1 LFLRMGLRPLCFQKS
16 PAMFDFVRKH
26 TKIMMGLMFLL
37 IIPAFI
43 LVGGEESFRRFN
55 EGGEVVAKVA
65 GQEIKQ
71 GDWDAAHRNEVQRIM
86 ASQPSIDPKLLDS
99 PEARYAT
106 LENLVQQRVLA
117 AAADKFHL
125 ATSDSR
131 LARSLQDDP
140 TIASLRN
147 SDGSLDMVRYHQLLA
162 AQNMTPATFEAQVRT
177 DLSQR
182 QVVAGVAGT
191 AFSAGAEADVALNA
205 LFEKR
210 EVQVALFKTVDFSAK
225 VNPTD
230 AELEAWYKDHP
241 ALFQAQEQATIEY
254 AVLDLDAVKKGIQPV
269 EADLKTYFK
278 ENADRLAGKE
288 ERRASHIL
296 INAPKAASVA
306 DRKAART
313 KAEELLAQVQKTPA
327 SFAEVAK
334 KNSQDIGSAANGG
347 DLDYFGRGAMVKP
360 FEDVAFALKK
370 GDISSIVESDFGYHI
385 IQLTDI
391 RAPKQR
397 SFEEMRPELEADVR
411 NQQAPA
417 KFAEAADAF
426 TNGVYEQADSL
437 KPIAE
442 RLKLNIQT
450 AALSRTP
457 VPGAQGVLANTK
469 FVNAIFS
476 SDSIEKKRNTEAVET
491 APNQLVS
498 GRITQYTAAHT
509 LPFADVKDQVR
520 VRVVAARATELA
532 KKEGEEKLAAWKA
545 NPGSATLSVPMVVS
559 RENAQQQPMQVVN
572 AVLRADLASLPVWV
586 GADLGAQGYAI
597 AKINKLV
604 PRDALVEALLKQGR
618 EQYSQGWAGAESR
631 AYYNTLKER
640 FKVKIN
646 VAKPVAKTVVDA
658 G

>member
-1 LFLRMGLRPLCFQKS
+1 
-16 PAMFDFVRKH
+16 
-26 TKIMMGLMFLL
+26 MMGLMFLL

-43 LVGGEESFRRFN
+43 LVGGNESFKRFN
-55 EGGEVVAKVA
+55 EGGSTVAKVA
-65 GQEIKQ
+65 GQDIKQ
-71 GDWDAAHRNEVQRIM
+71 TDWDNAHRNEVQRIM
-86 ASQPSIDPKLLDS
+86 AAQPGTDPKLLDS

-117 AAADKFHL
+117 AAAEKFHL

-131 LARSLQDDP
+131 LARSLQEDP
-140 TIASLRN
+140 TIATLRN
-147 SDGSLDMVRYHQLLA
+147 PDGSLDIARYSQLLA
-162 AQNMTPATFEAQVRT
+162 AQNMTPAMFEARVRT

-191 AFSAGAEADVALNA
+191 AFSSGAEADVALNA

-210 EVQVALFKTVDFSAK
+210 EVQVALFKTADFTAK

-241 ALFQAQEQATIEY
+241 ALFQAPEQATIEY
-254 AVLDLDAVKKGIQPV
+254 VVLDLDALKKGIQTN
-269 EADLKTYFK
+269 EQDLKTYFK

-296 INAPKAASVA
+296 VNAPKDAPA
-306 DRKAART
+306 DERKQSRA
-313 KAEELLAQVQKTPA
+313 KAEELLALVTKTPA

-334 KNSQDIGSAANGG
+334 KNSQDTGSAVNGG

-360 FEDVAFALKK
+360 FEDAAFALKK
-370 GDISSIVESDFGYHI
+370 GDISGIVESDFGFHI

-391 RAPKQR
+391 RSPKQR
-397 SFEEMRPELEADVR
+397 SFEEMRPELEADLKT
-411 NQQAPA
+411 QQAPA

-437 KPIAE
+437 KPIAD
-442 RLKLNIQT
+442 RLKLSVQT
-450 AALSRTP
+450 ASLSRTP
-457 VPGAQGVLANTK
+457 APGAKGVLANAK
-469 FVNAIFS
+469 FLNAIFS

-491 APNQLVS
+491 APSQLVS
-498 GRITQYTAAHT
+498 GRITQYTPAHT
-509 LPFADVKDQVR
+509 LPMAEVKDQVR
-520 VRVVAARATELA
+520 VKVVGARATALA
-532 KKEGEEKLAAWKA
+532 KKEGLEKLAAWKA
-545 NPGSATLSVPMVVS
+545 SPNTAVLSAPLMVS
-559 RENAQQQPMQVVN
+559 RENAQQQPAQVVD
-572 AVLRADLASLPVWV
+572 AALRADLVSLPAWI
-586 GADLGAQGYAI
+586 GTDLGEQGYAV

-604 PRDALVEALLKQGR
+604 PRDVPAEAQLKQGR
-618 EQYSQGWAGAESR
+618 AQYSQGWAGAESR

-646 VAKPVAKTVVDA
+646 VAKPLPKASSDV

>member
-1 LFLRMGLRPLCFQKS
+1 
-16 PAMFDFVRKH
+16 MFDFVRKH

-43 LVGGEESFRRFN
+43 LVGGKESFQRFN
-55 EGGEVVAKVA
+55 EGGSTVAKVA
-65 GQEIKQ
+65 GQDIKQ
-71 GDWDAAHRNEVQRIM
+71 TDWDNAHRNEVQRIM
-86 ASQPSIDPKLLDS
+86 AAQPGTDPKLLDS

-125 ATSDSR
+125 VTSDSR
-131 LARSLQDDP
+131 LARSLQEDP

-147 SDGSLDMVRYHQLLA
+147 PDGSLDMARYSQLLA
-162 AQNMTPATFEAQVRT
+162 AQNMTLAMFEARVRT

-191 AFSAGAEADVALNA
+191 AFSSGAEADVALNA

-210 EVQVALFKTVDFSAK
+210 EVQVAVFKTADFAAK
-225 VNPTD
+225 INPTD
-230 AELEAWYKDHP
+230 AELEAWYKDHS
-241 ALFQAQEQATIEY
+241 ALFQAPEQATIEY
-254 AVLDLDAVKKGIQPV
+254 AVLDLDAVKKGIQPN
-269 EADLKTYFK
+269 EQDLKTYFK

-296 INAPKAASVA
+296 VNAPKDASTD
-306 DRKAART
+306 DRKKAHA
-313 KAEELLAQVQKTPA
+313 KAEELLALVKKNPV

-334 KNSQDIGSAANGG
+334 KNSQDTGSAVNGG

-360 FEDVAFALKK
+360 FEDVAFSLKK
-370 GDISSIVESDFGYHI
+370 GDISGIVESDFGYHI

-397 SFEEMRPELEADVR
+397 SFEEMRPELEADLKS
-411 NQQAPA
+411 QQAPA

-437 KPIAE
+437 KPIAD
-442 RLKLNIQT
+442 RLKLNVQT
-450 AALSRTP
+450 ASLSRTP
-457 VPGAQGVLANTK
+457 APGAKGVLASAK
-469 FVNAIFS
+469 FLNAIFS

-498 GRITQYTAAHT
+498 GRITQYTPAHT
-509 LPFADVKDQVR
+509 LPFAEVKGQVR
-520 VRVVAARATELA
+520 LRVVGARANELA
-532 KKEGEEKLAAWKA
+532 KKEGLEKLAAWKA
-545 NPGSATLSVPMVVS
+545 NPGAAVLSAPLVVS
-559 RENAQQQPMQVVN
+559 RENAQQQPVQVVN
-572 AVLRADLASLPVWV
+572 AALRADLANVPAWV
-586 GADLGAQGYAI
+586 GTDLGEQGYAI
-597 AKINKLV
+597 VRINKPI
-604 PRDALVEALLKQGR
+604 PRDVPVEAQLKQGR

-646 VAKPVAKTVVDA
+646 VAKPVAKTGIDA

>member
-1 LFLRMGLRPLCFQKS
+1 
-16 PAMFDFVRKH
+16 MFDFVRKH

-43 LVGGEESFRRFN
+43 LVGGQESFQSFN
-55 EGGEVVAKVA
+55 EGGETVAKVA
-65 GQEIKQ
+65 GKDIKQ
-71 GDWDAAHRNEVQRIM
+71 IDWDNAHRNEVQRIM
-86 ASQPSIDPKLLDS
+86 ASQPGIDPKLLDS

-125 ATSDSR
+125 VTSDSR
-131 LARSLQDDP
+131 LARSLQEDP

-147 SDGSLDMVRYHQLLA
+147 PDGSLDMARYNQLLA
-162 AQNMTPATFEAQVRT
+162 AQNMTPAMFEAQVRT

-205 LFEKR
+205 LLEKR
-210 EVQVALFKTVDFSAK
+210 EVQVALFKATDFAAK

-241 ALFQAQEQATIEY
+241 ALFQAPEQATIEY
-254 AVLDLDAVKKGIQPV
+254 AVLDLDAVKNGIQPN
-269 EADLKTYFK
+269 EQDLKTYFK

-296 INAPKAASVA
+296 VNAPKDASA
-306 DRKAART
+306 DDRKKARA
-313 KAEELLAQVQKTPA
+313 KAEELLAQVKKNPA
-327 SFAEVAK
+327 SFADVAK
-334 KNSQDIGSAANGG
+334 KNSQDTGSAVNGG
-347 DLDYFGRGAMVKP
+347 DLDFFGRGAMVKP
-360 FEDVAFALKK
+360 FEDAAFALTK
-370 GDISSIVESDFGYHI
+370 GDISGIVESDFGYHI

-397 SFEEMRPELEADVR
+397 SFEEMRPELEAELK

-437 KPIAE
+437 KPVAD
-442 RLKLNIQT
+442 RLKLNVQT
-450 AALSRTP
+450 ASLSRTP
-457 VPGAQGVLANTK
+457 APGAKGVLANAK
-469 FVNAIFS
+469 FLNAIFS

-491 APNQLVS
+491 APNQLVA

-509 LPFADVKDQVR
+509 LPFAEVKDQVR
-520 VRVVAARATELA
+520 LRVVGARATELA
-532 KKEGEEKLAAWKA
+532 KKDGQEKLAAWKA
-545 NPGSATLSVPMVVS
+545 NPAAAALSTPLLLS
-559 RENAQQQPMQVVN
+559 RENAQQQPVQVVN
-572 AVLRADLASLPVWV
+572 AALRADLSSLPAWV
-586 GADLGAQGYAI
+586 GTDLGEQGYAVV
-597 AKINKLV
+597 KINKLV
-604 PRDALVEALLKQGR
+604 PREVPAEALLKQGR
-618 EQYSQGWAGAESR
+618 AQYSQGWAGAESR
-631 AYYNTLKER
+631 AYYNSLKER

-646 VAKPVAKTVVDA
+646 VAKPVAKTGMDA

>member
-1 LFLRMGLRPLCFQKS
+1 
-16 PAMFDFVRKH
+16 MFDFVRKH

-43 LVGGEESFRRFN
+43 LVGGKESFQRFN
-55 EGGEVVAKVA
+55 EGGGTVAKVA
-65 GQEIKQ
+65 GQDIKQ
-71 GDWDAAHRNEVQRIM
+71 TDWDNAHRIEVQRIM
-86 ASQPSIDPKLLDS
+86 AAQPGTDPKLLDS

-125 ATSDSR
+125 VTSDSR
-131 LARSLQDDP
+131 LARSLQEDP

-147 SDGSLDMVRYHQLLA
+147 PDGSLDMARYSQLLA
-162 AQNMTPATFEAQVRT
+162 AQNMTPAMFEARVRT

-191 AFSAGAEADVALNA
+191 AFSSGAEADVALNA
-205 LFEKR
+205 LLEKR
-210 EVQVALFKTVDFSAK
+210 EVQVALFKTADFAAK

-241 ALFQAQEQATIEY
+241 ALFQAPEQATIEY
-254 AVLDLDAVKKGIQPV
+254 AVLDLDAVKKGIQPN
-269 EADLKTYFK
+269 EQDLKTYFK

-296 INAPKAASVA
+296 VNAPKDASA
-306 DRKAART
+306 DDRKKARA
-313 KAEELLAQVQKTPA
+313 KAEELLALVKKNPA

-334 KNSQDIGSAANGG
+334 KNSQDTGSAVNGG

-360 FEDVAFALKK
+360 FEDAAFALKK
-370 GDISSIVESDFGYHI
+370 GDISDIVESDFGYHI

-397 SFEEMRPELEADVR
+397 SFEEMRPELEADLK

-437 KPIAE
+437 KPVAD
-442 RLKLNIQT
+442 RLKLNVQT
-450 AALSRTP
+450 ASLSRTP
-457 VPGAQGVLANTK
+457 APGAKGVLANAK
-469 FVNAIFS
+469 FLNAIFS
-476 SDSIEKKRNTEAVET
+476 PDSIEKKRNTEAVET
-491 APNQLVS
+491 APNQLVA

-509 LPFADVKDQVR
+509 LPFAEVKDQVR
-520 VRVVAARATELA
+520 VRVVGARATELA
-532 KKEGEEKLAAWKA
+532 KKDGLEKLAAWKA
-545 NPGSATLSVPMVVS
+545 NPGAATLSAPLLLS
-559 RENAQQQPMQVVN
+559 RENAQQQPVQVVN
-572 AVLRADLASLPVWV
+572 AALRADLASLPAWV
-586 GADLGAQGYAI
+586 GTDLGEQGYAI
-597 AKINKLV
+597 ARINKLV
-604 PRDALVEALLKQGR
+604 PRDVPAEALLKQGR

-646 VAKPVAKTVVDA
+646 VAKPLAKSGIDA

>member
-1 LFLRMGLRPLCFQKS
+1 
-16 PAMFDFVRKH
+16 MFDFVRKH

-43 LVGGEESFRRFN
+43 LVGGKESFRRFN
-55 EGGEVVAKVA
+55 EGGDTVAKVA

-71 GDWDAAHRNEVQRIM
+71 VDWDNAHRNEVQRIL
-86 ASQPSIDPKLLDS
+86 AAQPGTDPKLLDS

-125 ATSDSR
+125 VTSDSR
-131 LARSLQDDP
+131 LARSLQEDP

-147 SDGSLDMVRYHQLLA
+147 PDGSLDMARYSQLLA
-162 AQNMTPATFEAQVRT
+162 AQNMTPAMFEARVRT

-182 QVVAGVAGT
+182 QVVAGVAAT
-191 AFSAGAEADVALNA
+191 AFSSGAEADVALNA

-210 EVQVALFKTVDFSAK
+210 EVQVALFKTADFAAK

-241 ALFQAQEQATIEY
+241 ALFQAPEQATIEY
-254 AVLDLDAVKKGIQPV
+254 AVLDLDAVKKGIQPN
-269 EADLKTYFK
+269 EQDLKTYFK

-296 INAPKAASVA
+296 INAPKDAPA
-306 DRKAART
+306 DERKKARA
-313 KAEELLAQVQKTPA
+313 KAEELLAVVKKNPA

-334 KNSQDIGSAANGG
+334 KNSQDTGSAVKGG

-360 FEDVAFALKK
+360 FEDAAFALKK
-370 GDISSIVESDFGYHI
+370 GDISDIVESDFGYHI

-391 RAPKQR
+391 RSPKQR
-397 SFEEMRPELEADVR
+397 SFEEMRPELEADLKA
-411 NQQAPA
+411 QQAPA

-437 KPIAE
+437 KPIAD
-442 RLKLNIQT
+442 RLKLNVQT
-450 AALSRTP
+450 ASLSRTP
-457 VPGAQGVLANTK
+457 ALGAKGVLASAK
-469 FVNAIFS
+469 FLNAIFS

-509 LPFADVKDQVR
+509 LPFAEVKDQVR
-520 VRVVAARATELA
+520 VRVVGARANELA
-532 KKEGEEKLAAWKA
+532 KKEGLEKLAAWKA
-545 NPGSATLSVPMVVS
+545 SPGTAVLSAPLVVS
-559 RENAQQQPMQVVN
+559 RESAQQQPVQVVN
-572 AVLRADLASLPVWV
+572 AALRADMTSLPTWI
-586 GADLGAQGYAI
+586 GTDLGEQGYAI
-597 AKINKLV
+597 ARINKLV
-604 PRDALVEALLKQGR
+604 PRDVPAEALLKQGR

-646 VAKPVAKTVVDA
+646 VPKPAAKTDIAA

>member
-1 LFLRMGLRPLCFQKS
+1 
-16 PAMFDFVRKH
+16 MFDFVRKH

-43 LVGGEESFRRFN
+43 LVGGEESFKSFN
-55 EGGEVVAKVA
+55 SGGSTVAKVA
-65 GQEIKQ
+65 GQDIKQ
-71 GDWDAAHRNEVQRIM
+71 TDWDNAHRNEVQRVL
-86 ASQPSIDPKLLDS
+86 AAQPGMDPKLLDS

-125 ATSDSR
+125 VTSDSR
-131 LARSLQDDP
+131 LARNLQEDP

-147 SDGSLDMVRYHQLLA
+147 PDGTLDMARYNQLLS
-162 AQNMTPATFEAQVRT
+162 AQNMTPAMFEARVRT

-191 AFSAGAEADVALNA
+191 AFSSVAEADVALNA

-210 EVQVALFKTVDFSAK
+210 EVQVAVFKTADFVSK
-225 VNPTD
+225 INPSD

-241 ALFQAQEQATIEY
+241 ALFQAPEQATIEY
-254 AVLDLDAVKKGIQPV
+254 AVLDLDAVIKGIQPN
-269 EADLKTYFK
+269 EQDLKTYYK

-296 INAPKAASVA
+296 VNAPKDASAAE
-306 DRKAART
+306 RKAART
-313 KAEELLAQVQKTPA
+313 KAEELLLLVKKTPA
-327 SFAEVAK
+327 SFADVAK
-334 KNSQDIGSAANGG
+334 KNSQDNGSAVKGG

-360 FEDVAFALKK
+360 FEEAAFALKS
-370 GDISSIVESDFGYHI
+370 GDISGVVESDFGFHI

-391 RAPKQR
+391 RSPKQR
-397 SFEEMRPELEADVR
+397 SFEDMRAQLEVELKK
-411 NQQAPA
+411 QLAPA

-437 KPIAE
+437 KPLAD
-442 RLKLNIQT
+442 RLKLSVQ
-450 AALSRTP
+450 AASLSRTP
-457 VPGAQGVLANTK
+457 APGAKGILANAR
-469 FVNAIFS
+469 FLNAVFS

-509 LPFADVKDQVR
+509 LAFAEVKDQVR
-520 VRVVAARATELA
+520 VRVVAVRANALA
-532 KKEGEEKLAAWKA
+532 KKEGLEKLAAWKA
-545 NPGSATLSVPMVVS
+545 SPATAVLNTPLVVS

-572 AVLRADLASLPVWV
+572 AVLRADLATLPAWV
-586 GADLGAQGYAI
+586 GIDLGEQGYAI
-597 AKINKLV
+597 AKVHKLV
-604 PRDALVEALLKQGR
+604 LRDAPAEAQLQQGR
-618 EQYSQGWAGAESR
+618 TQYSQGWAGAESR

-646 VAKPVAKTVVDA
+646 VAKPVVNTGVNA